1 MQIELQAY
9 EQINKRV
16 VRCQN
21 GQTDKRIDGRRAD
34 GQTNG
39 WTDGRASG
47 ERRSDERMDED
58 R

>member
-47 ERRSDERMDED
+47 ETERRTDG
-58 R
+58 